1 MSKNWI
7 ALGIIEKVTHSQ
19 WAASVVPVPR
29 RDGKIWL
36 CGDNK
41 VMINPVLEIDG
52 YPLPKPDDLFATLS
66 GEQRF
71 TKIDLTHAHQRMSL
85 EVPKNW

>member
-1 MSKNWI
+1 
-7 ALGIIEKVTHSQ
+7 
-19 WAASVVPVPR
+19 
-29 RDGKIWL
+29 
-36 CGDNK
+36 
-41 VMINPVLEIDG
+41 MINPVLEIDG

-71 TKIDLTHAHQRMSL
+71 TKIDLTHAYQRMSL